1 MTSLASAHD
10 VGLSLEPGGSLNN
23 RLAFGNKVLT
33 YLLAGLAVAMTDTPG
48 QRPLREELSGHALVV
63 APGDV
68 KALAKGFRRF
78 GEDRRYLRESRMAS
92 WKAARS
98 RWHWEHAEEKGKL
111 LRLVE
116 AAIR

>member
-1 MTSLASAHD
+1 MTDLASAFD
-10 VGLSLEPGGSLNN
+10 VGLSLEQPVSLN
-23 RLAFGNKVLT
+23 RPLCLTNKVLT

-48 QRPLREELSGHALVV
+48 QRPLREALGGNALVV

-78 GEDRRYLRESRMAS
+78 AEDRSYLGECRIAS